1 MKEKRVWA
9 KARKIIKDNTTWK
22 EKDWVYDLARKRTL
36 KEVKQFIEHERDMGN
51 LIGEK
56 GFSAGIC
63 LSDLLNWLEKEL
75 K

>member
-1 MKEKRVWA
+1 MKD
-9 KARKIIKDNTTWK
+9 KDKTTWK
-22 EKDWVYDLARKRTL
+22 EKDWVYDLSRKRTL
-36 KEVKQFIEHERDMGN
+36 KEIKDFIEHERDNGN

-63 LSDLLNWLEKEL
+63 LSELLHWLEKEL

>member
-1 MKEKRVWA
+1 MN
-9 KARKIIKDNTTWK
+9 KDKTTWK
-22 EKDWVYDLARKRTL
+22 EKDWVYELSRKRTL
-36 KEVKQFIEHERDMGN
+36 KEVKSFIEHQREEGN

-63 LSDLLNWLEKEL
+63 LSELMNWIEMEL